1 MRPTPGNLIIVGPG
15 VYSELVVMSKP
26 VRLQGSGAN
35 TVIDAVKL
43 PANKL
48 TAWRTRVSGLVDAGA
63 VDLLPG
69 QPSQLDLVG
78 PGLLSTEQ
86 GAGITVL
93 AKNDGSWTPGASRID
108 GFTITGADGGGG
120 IYVNGYADN
129 LVISNNNVTGNSG
142 NLHGGIRIG
151 QPSLPL
157 VGTGPFH
164 FDDNVTIH
172 HNSITFNGAQAD
184 AAVGGGLSI
193 CTGTDGYSVNH
204 NYICGNFSLGDGAG
218 MGHFG
223 LSDDGVIAN
232 NQILFNQNFNQ
243 GQGANGG
250 GLLIAGEL
258 PAATTLTL
266 GTGDVTVDA
275 NLIQGNNAGSGQG
288 GGVRTQL
295 VNGEDVSAAPN
306 NPDQWWS
313 ITMTN
318 NMIVNNVAAWSG
330 GGISMQD
337 TANASIILNTIAN
350 NDSTGTVG
358 AIVGTGPQPAGI
370 SSEAH
375 SLGLDA
381 AIPGG
386 LNSRRNFSN
395 PDLTHNIIW
404 HNRAFTYDDS
414 TGTARL
420 LPELSPAA
428 PGDCAAGANYFD
440 LGVLDPAFNLN
451 PRFSILTNGSG
462 NNISAD
468 PQFVNAYCNTAR
480 TLSVS
485 RPNAGRCRGCR
496 RRQCD
501 RCALRAADAGVGE
514 WSLGLPHH
522 RRVTGN
528 QPAGPAAVSSK

>member
-1 MRPTPGNLIIVGPG
+1 M
-15 VYSELVVMSKP
+15 
-26 VRLQGSGAN
+26 
-35 TVIDAVKL
+35 
-43 PANKL
+43 
-48 TAWRTRVSGLVDAGA
+48 
-63 VDLLPG
+63 
-69 QPSQLDLVG
+69 
-78 PGLLSTEQ
+78 
-86 GAGITVL
+86 
-93 AKNDGSWTPGASRID
+93 
-108 GFTITGADGGGG
+108 
-120 IYVNGYADN
+120 
-129 LVISNNNVTGNSG
+129 
-142 NLHGGIRIG
+142 
-151 QPSLPL
+151 
-157 VGTGPFH
+157 
-164 FDDNVTIH
+164 
-172 HNSITFNGAQAD
+172 
-184 AAVGGGLSI
+184 
-193 CTGTDGYSVNH
+193 
-204 NYICGNFSLGDGAG
+204 
-218 MGHFG
+218 
-223 LSDDGVIAN
+223 IAN

-243 GQGANGG
+243 GQGASGG

-275 NLIQGNNAGSGQG
+275 NLIQGNQAGSGQG

-306 NPDQWWS
+306 NPGQWWS

-318 NMIVNNVAAWSG
+318 NMIVNNVAGWSG

-337 TANASIILNTIAN
+337 TANGSIVLNTIAN
-350 NDSTGTVG
+350 NDSTGTAGAAVG
-358 AIVGTGPQPAGI
+358 AGPQPAGI
-370 SSEAH
+370 SSQAH

-468 PQFVNAYCNTAR
+468 PQVVNAYCNTAR
-480 TLSVS
+480 TLSVPGPMQVAAEVVEGGNAIDVRYGPLTLAWGS
-485 RPNAGRCRGCR
+485 GPWDYHITGGSPAINRPGQQPSVANSNHDIDNQPRPNGPRDDVGSDEYYAGSGGGGGGGG
-496 RRQCD
+496 
-501 RCALRAADAGVGE
+501 AGSGSAAFTGAAFSANAPNGSFNGSTLSFGTIGGNGTATATVTVTVSTQPVTFGSVSLAGSNRFSKGTDTCTNQTISAGSTCTIVANFSYSGNAVRNGQLTLPYGGAGSPKVL
-514 WSLGLPHH
+514 SL
-522 RRVTGN
+522 TGR
-528 QPAGPAAVSSK
+528 